1 MLGGFNTNIRH
12 KGRIFHV
19 QTEDSGRRR
28 PKIVTLLYEGGVI
41 LTSCKSSYEDKV
53 DAEDLEAVV
62 RELMERQH
70 HDMVQA
76 LKNGELD
83 DVVGIA
89 ELTEPEFDTQGVA
102 RVSPPSFGDG
112 LISDRPL
119 DEVIVSALSQ
129 G

>member
-41 LTSCKSSYEDKV
+41 LTSSKSSYEDKV
-53 DAEDLEAVV
+53 DAEDLEKVV
-62 RELMERQH
+62 RELMESQH
-70 HDMVQA
+70 HTMVQS
-76 LKNGELD
+76 LKSGELD

-89 ELTEPEFDTQGVA
+89 ELTQPEFDTQGVA
-102 RVSPPSFGDG
+102 RVSPPSFGEG

-119 DEVIVSALSQ
+119 DEIVLLALTQ

>member
-1 MLGGFNTNIRH
+1 MIGGFNTNIRH

-41 LTSCKSSYEDKV
+41 LTSRKSNYEDRV
-53 DAEDLEAVV
+53 DAEDLETVV
-62 RELMERQH
+62 RELMESQH

-83 DVVGIA
+83 EVVGIG
-89 ELTEPEFDTQGVA
+89 ETTQPDFDSEGVA
-102 RVSPPSFGDG
+102 RPSQPAFGEG
-112 LISDRPL
+112 LISELPL
-119 DEVIVSALSQ
+119 DEVIVTALS
-129 G
+129 